1 MKKLISMGLAVVM
14 CLSLAIPALA
24 VEESNELTDEILN
37 SNSIDEALL
46 QRGIP
51 QQILDRMSDDTKEY
65 VYNNPSLEYGSSMC
79 MSFDEETGEY
89 SDLAPASEH
98 IPDGDLDLTFSFYYD
113 TKDNKINTIEV
124 TFDYNWN
131 KLPVFRW
138 SDPIAV
144 SWDDAKLRFV
154 PDSFEKKDYV
164 QYRDDDTG
172 ILLKPL
178 LKESS
183 QSPLSTSEAG
193 ISWEANLGGHSTI
206 MNTVALYG
214 NAVFKLEPQPELV
227 PMKSID
233 STIHAKYVHPQVAVA
248 VSIAVPDFGSF
259 TVNGT
264 GLYQSMA
271 EAEYIKKT
279 LR

>member
-1 MKKLISMGLAVVM
+1 MKRRLACMGLAIVM
-14 CLSLAIPALA
+14 CMSLCSTVFAANP
-24 VEESNELTDEILN
+24 
-37 SNSIDEALL
+37 NSIDEALS

-51 QQILDRMSDDTKEY
+51 QLILDRMSDDTKEH
-65 VYNNPSLEYGSSMC
+65 VYYNPSLEYGSSMC
-79 MSFDEETGEY
+79 MSFNEETGDY
-89 SDLAPASEH
+89 SIVSPTSEH
-98 IPDGDLDLTFSFYYD
+98 IPDDDLDLTFSFFYN
-113 TKDNKINTIEV
+113 TIGNKINTIEV

-131 KLPVFRW
+131 NLPVFRW

-154 PDSFEKKDYV
+154 PDSFMKKDYV
-164 QYRDDDTG
+164 QYRDDDMG
-172 ILLKPL
+172 LLLAPR

-193 ISWEANLGGHSTI
+193 ISWEANLAGNSTI
-206 MNTVALYG
+206 MTTVALYG
-214 NAVFKLEPQPELV
+214 NAVFELEPQPELV
-227 PMKSID
+227 PMKSINT
-233 STIHAKYVHPQVAVA
+233 TIHAKYVHPQVAVA
-248 VSIAVPDFGSF
+248 MSIAVPKFGSF

-271 EAEYIKKT
+271 KAEYIKKT